1 MARIKLKVS
10 PDTLKAKA
18 IELDGEIKA
27 FEKKWNHM
35 CRTIENSKGYWEG
48 DASNSHQWFLKENK
62 ADVTEILKRL
72 KEHPTDLQKM
82 AGVYVKAEKTA
93 TKLANALPKDV
104 IR

>member
-35 CRTIENSKGYWEG
+35 CRTIENSKG
-48 DASNSHQWFLKENK
+48 
-62 ADVTEILKRL
+62 
-72 KEHPTDLQKM
+72 
-82 AGVYVKAEKTA
+82 
-93 TKLANALPKDV
+93 
-104 IR
+104 